1 MKTLSCSLLILQRD
15 APVPANGST
24 RGSRSI
30 RAAADSR
37 RASDLTASSWWCQTR
52 TKLEERTL
60 QLDGIHHI
68 TCITAAAP
76 QNVDFY
82 ARVLG
87 LRMVKK
93 TVNFDAPD
101 VYHLYYGDERGAPGS
116 ILTFFEFPDAAPG
129 RAGAGM
135 IHRLR
140 WRVGSEQAL
149 SFWTERLQREGVTLD
164 RDGDDRALRFR
175 DPEGLGLEL
184 AVVQT
189 EDQPLVARAEGIPA
203 EHALLGFEGVRV
215 YGAARERENELLT
228 GAMGFTAT
236 APGEYALQGGRRQAT
251 YGYDRP
257 PAEGGRQGAGTVHH
271 IAWCDRD
278 EEHPLWGDA
287 IRLAGARPTP
297 IIDRQYFL
305 SIYFRERSGVLFEL
319 ATPSPGFAIDE
330 DPEHLGE
337 ALRLPPQHE
346 HLRDRLEATLT
357 PLANPRARAARS

>member
-1 MKTLSCSLLILQRD
+1 
-15 APVPANGST
+15 
-24 RGSRSI
+24 
-30 RAAADSR
+30 
-37 RASDLTASSWWCQTR
+37 
-52 TKLEERTL
+52 L

-68 TCITAAAP
+68 TCITAEAP

-82 ARVLG
+82 ARALG

-101 VYHLYYGDERGAPGS
+101 VYHLYYGDERGTPGS
-116 ILTFFEFPDAAPG
+116 ILTFFEFPDAGRG

-140 WRVGSEQAL
+140 WRVASRDAL
-149 SFWTERLQREGVTLD
+149 AFWAQRLGREGVSLE
-164 RDGDDRALRFR
+164 DGDDRALRFR

-184 AVVQT
+184 AVIQT
-189 EDQPLVARAEGIPA
+189 EDDPLVARADDIPS
-203 EHALLGFEGVRV
+203 EFALLGFEGVRA
-215 YGAARERENELLT
+215 YGAARERENDLLT
-228 GAMGFTAT
+228 GPLGFTVT
-236 APGEYALQGGRRQAT
+236 EPGEYELQGGRRTAT
-251 YGYDRP
+251 YGYDQP
-257 PAEGGRQGAGTVHH
+257 PADLGVQGAGTVHH

-278 EEHPLWGDA
+278 DEHSLWGDA
-287 IRLAGARPTP
+287 VRLAGAHPTP

-305 SIYFRERSGVLFEL
+305 SIYFREPRGVLFEL

-337 ALRLPPQHE
+337 QLRLPPQHE

-357 PLANPRARAARS
+357 PLANPRVKAARS